1 MARPSATVLKEVDI
15 KEVTWQI
22 LEAKQAYIV
31 LYKGR
36 PTAIR
41 AVIPGLGKH
50 RLKYYKMTYTN
61 LSSVKNAVNR
71 LNKKFNTTEFSYS
84 IMA

>member
-1 MARPSATVLKEVDI
+1 MARPAPKILKQVDV

-22 LEAKQAYIV
+22 LEADKAYIV

-41 AVIPGLGKH
+41 AVIPGLGKYK
-50 RLKYYKMTYTN
+50 LKYYKMTYTN